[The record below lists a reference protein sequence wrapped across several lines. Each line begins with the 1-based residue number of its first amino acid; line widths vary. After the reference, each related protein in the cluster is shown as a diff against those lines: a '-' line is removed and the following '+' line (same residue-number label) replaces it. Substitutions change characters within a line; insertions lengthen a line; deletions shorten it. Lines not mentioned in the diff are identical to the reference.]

1 MAIYQKLDEEQEINQ
16 TNRVIEGNRMEN
28 RIYQMPRLI
37 NVAYESD
44 WCKGSIRML
53 SGANAG
59 VVDGAIVGAIGPYRR
74 TSAKSYAS
82 RPKYT
87 VE

>member
-1 MAIYQKLDEEQEINQ
+1 MS
-16 TNRVIEGNRMEN
+16 
-28 RIYQMPRLI
+28 RLI